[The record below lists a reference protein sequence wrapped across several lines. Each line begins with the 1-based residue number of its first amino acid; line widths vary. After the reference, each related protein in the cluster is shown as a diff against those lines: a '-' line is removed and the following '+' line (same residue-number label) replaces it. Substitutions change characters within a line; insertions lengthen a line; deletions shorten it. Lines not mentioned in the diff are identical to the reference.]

1 MPKKN
6 VFSIKDELIRKG
18 REAVL
23 AAVQVYNNPN
33 ITFKAETF
41 ITLAVI
47 GWTYLLHAYYRSQ
60 KIDYRYYKQLQQRKK
75 YDRTK
80 YGAYKYWELERC
92 LNDDH
97 CPLDSETVS
106 NLRFLIG
113 IRHEIEHQMT
123 NKIDEFLS
131 AKLQACAIN
140 FDYYIIRLFGRKYS
154 LNKDL
159 SLAIQF
165 SPLSPEQREGLQDNP
180 HITSNIKNF
189 VVDYESDLTDE
200 TLKSSRYAYRVLF
213 VPINAKRPGQADR
226 VVEFIKGDSPE
237 AEGIEKAYT
246 YIKETEK
253 PKYRPKEIVNLMKD
267 EGFPKFTISK
277 HTDLWKEKDAKNKK
291 YAYGTEVSG
300 TWYWYG
306 TWLEIVRQYCQDNR
320 DALIYSVTSADL
332 HGVDLI
338 QIKVCCGPSNVALR
352 KIPLVFLIGYQ
363 VLNRDLFKM
372 NIGDKLIQIFHSV
385 LLDSAQQIAHVISQR
400 KKLPD
405 ESFPCM
411 GRDDGQIRLFQNPVD
426 RT

>member
-1 MPKKN
+1 MAEKTNANIGFEKQLWDAACVLWGHIPAAEYRK
-6 VFSIKDELIRKG
+6 VIIGLIFLRYISTAFEKRYNQLVAEG
-18 REAVL
+18 DGFEDDRDAYEEENIFFVPEAARWSTI
-23 AAVQVYNNPN
+23 AAAAHTPEIGIVI

-320 DALIYSVTSADL
+320 DALI
-332 HGVDLI
+332 
-338 QIKVCCGPSNVALR
+338 
-352 KIPLVFLIGYQ
+352 
-363 VLNRDLFKM
+363 
-372 NIGDKLIQIFHSV
+372 
-385 LLDSAQQIAHVISQR
+385 
-400 KKLPD
+400 
-405 ESFPCM
+405 
-411 GRDDGQIRLFQNPVD
+411 
-426 RT
+426 